1 MYVHLHSLHP
11 GLYIGSNEGD
21 SPHQRW
27 YYEAR
32 ITGLPTSTA
41 HTGFHLRVGWASP
54 AHFQP
59 RPSSNGI
66 LTTSGGVG
74 DDLYSVSFD
83 GEYFWFGGEPT
94 RSSLELPQR
103 KGVLK
108 RQSSLSCSPVP
119 PPADQ
124 LEEGSGQ
131 RGREGEDRQSSLSCS
146 PVSPPGDQLEEGSG
160 LGWREGEGSTLS
172 CSPGDQLE
180 EGSGLGGRVR
190 EGDVIGC
197 YLDVERKEVWF
208 SRNGC
213 VVLGVLRLPHL
224 DEVVTPAISMSSS
237 VR

>member
-32 ITGLPTSTA
+32 ITGLPTSTT

-119 PPADQ
+119 PPGDQ

-131 RGREGEDRQSSLSCS
+131 RG
-146 PVSPPGDQLEEGSG
+146 
-160 LGWREGEGSTLS
+160 REGEGSTLS

-180 EGSGLGGRVR
+180 EDSGLGGRVR

-213 VVLGVLRLPHL
+213 VVPGVLRLPHL